1 MKRNPS
7 PQLINERLEE
17 PAKKD
22 EHSTKS
28 PNQVAALA
36 LEETKPAT
44 PQKA

>member
-1 MKRNPS
+1 MSSEARVS
-7 PQLINERLEE
+7 IVERLEE

-22 EHSTKS
+22 EHS
-28 PNQVAALA
+28 NRVWRFGAVLA